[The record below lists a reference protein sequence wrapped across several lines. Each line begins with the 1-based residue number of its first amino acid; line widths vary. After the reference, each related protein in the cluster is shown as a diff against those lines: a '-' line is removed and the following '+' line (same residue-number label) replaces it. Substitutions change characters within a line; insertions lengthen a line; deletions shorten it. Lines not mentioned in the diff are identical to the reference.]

1 MITISVESLAR
12 VLGTQPGAIS
22 EALKSEGDEQKPQS
36 EIDNYLVSAFQK
48 KIDQA
53 VRDGK
58 DEGFGRG
65 KRESLSEIEKWVSEN
80 YEIAPTGD
88 IKSQIQQLSEKLAK
102 KTEFKPEEIEKS
114 EVFQNKLSEAVNAV
128 KTKFEEKE
136 NEFRTREEQWRRQR
150 IERIL
155 SKQADSLLKQNN
167 FIVPED
173 EKIANNLKNLYVRS
187 LMSDEYD
194 FKLSESEDDFQITD
208 KNGNP
213 LKDDL
218 HNVIGFEDIGLEKAR
233 EFFAV
238 RSGDGRDVSGN
249 RTQTPTGAGS
259 AYKFEDMES
268 AMKAYYAEKDPEKQ
282 TQIREAMKSISEEVA

>member
-102 KTEFKPEEIEKS
+102 KPEIKPEEIEKS

-128 KTKFEEKE
+128 KSRFEEKE
-136 NEFRTREEQWRRQR
+136 NEFRTQQEQWRRQR

-155 SKQADSLLKQNN
+155 SKQADNLLKQNN

-173 EKIANNLKNLYVRS
+173 EKIANNLKNLFVRS

-233 EFFAV
+233 EFFTV

-249 RTQTPTGAGS
+249 RTQTPTGGGS

-282 TQIREAMKSISEEVA
+282 TQIREAMKSISEDAA

>member
-22 EALKSEGDEQKPQS
+22 EALKSEGDEPKPQS

-53 VRDGK
+53 VRDGR

-102 KTEFKPEEIEKS
+102 KPEIKPEEIEKS
-114 EVFQNKLSEAVNAV
+114 EVFQTKLSEAVNAV

-136 NEFRTREEQWRRQR
+136 NEFRTQQEQWRRQR

-155 SKQADSLLKQNN
+155 SKQADNLLKQNN

-173 EKIANNLKNLYVRS
+173 EKIANNLKNLFVRS

-233 EFFAV
+233 EFFTV

-249 RTQTPTGAGS
+249 RTQTPTGGGS

-282 TQIREAMKSISEEVA
+282 TQIREAMKSISDDAA

>member
-22 EALKSEGDEQKPQS
+22 EALKSEGDEPKPQS

-65 KRESLSEIEKWVSEN
+65 KRESLSEIEKWVSEKF
-80 YEIAPTGD
+80 EIAPTGD

-102 KTEFKPEEIEKS
+102 KPEVNPEEIEKS
-114 EVFQNKLSEAVNAV
+114 EIFQTKLSSAVDAV
-128 KTKFEEKE
+128 KAKFEEKE
-136 NEFRTREEQWRRQR
+136 QEFRQKEEAWRRQR
-150 IERIL
+150 IERIV
-155 SKQADSLLKQNN
+155 SKQAENLLKQNN
-167 FIVPED
+167 FVIPED
-173 EKIANNLKNLYVRS
+173 EKIANNLKSLFVRS

-194 FKLSESEDDFQITD
+194 FKLSENEDDFQLTD

-213 LKDDL
+213 LKDEL
-218 HNVIGFEDIGLEKAR
+218 HNVIGFTDIGLEKAR
-233 EFFAV
+233 EFFTV

-249 RTQTPTGAGS
+249 RTQTPTGGAGV
-259 AYKFEDMES
+259 YKFESMEQ

-282 TQIREAMKSISEEVA
+282 VQIREAMKSIPDDAA